1 MSRNW
6 IPALVAIGVGV
17 FSGYYSFQPALKE
30 LQIEKTTTQRVQ
42 PGQQT
47 QAPNTSQIP
56 PSSTKD
62 GLDVPLKPDAGSA
75 QGGISK

>member
-1 MSRNW
+1 MD
-6 IPALVAIGVGV
+6 I
-17 FSGYYSFQPALKE
+17 F
-30 LQIEKTTTQRVQ
+30 RVQ